1 MDHCTNNLVKT
12 HSLFHFPFL
21 NEWSW
26 NTDKNSVYNVC
37 IRGINGKSILSNGHD
52 GFLTLKIY
60 DLTTNLL
67 YDEKPNI
74 FNNYTYW
81 SAIDFIPLMSRFIQE
96 GLRVEVWN
104 GKEKVTEKNILREH
118 PYRFFSNKSYISF
131 DDDKLILEY
140 PSDRH
145 LLNRVY
151 GEITDSLLHSYRWAH
166 QNQGF
171 TNVLPMSG
179 DVIVDFSGGV
189 GISSIWYNYYNP
201 SKGFLYEKDND
212 MREILYNNVKLFDD
226 RYEVVEDLDFLFGL
240 DRINYLACSNS
251 KVLDDDIHLDKFNSL
266 MRKTETLYVKSE
278 FSTDNFNL
286 PFDCWWL
293 SHSNSIFIM
302 GGCR

>member
-1 MDHCTNNLVKT
+1 MKKKKPGKKRIPFDWEKFDSILQFKPPKQVCSDIMGVSEDVIERRIKEKFECTKLISSDEVIEKIVDHCTNNLVKT

-96 GLRVEVWN
+96 GLRVQVWN

-201 SKGFLYEKDND
+201 SKVFLYEKDND
-212 MREILYNNVKLFDD
+212 MREILYNNVSTGVKYFLLF
-226 RYEVVEDLDFLFGL
+226 VF
-240 DRINYLACSNS
+240 
-251 KVLDDDIHLDKFNSL
+251 K
-266 MRKTETLYVKSE
+266 
-278 FSTDNFNL
+278 
-286 PFDCWWL
+286 
-293 SHSNSIFIM
+293 
-302 GGCR
+302 